1 MQASDSAAGW
11 VERAI
16 PVPHPERPRS
26 GVPIRRFH
34 PDMAPIPILARF
46 ARVAPLLGMIQKADH
61 AQQGR
66 LFKFKVKVKVNIN
79 TNLNAKTNARSNALD
94 LKHRHP
100 FRSWFARVWRTMIW
114 KGAGKR

>member
-1 MQASDSAAGW
+1 
-11 VERAI
+11 
-16 PVPHPERPRS
+16 
-26 GVPIRRFH
+26 
-34 PDMAPIPILARF
+34 MAPIPILARF

-94 LKHRHP
+94 LKHRHL
-100 FRSWFARVWRTMIW
+100 FRSWIACSWRTMIW
-114 KGAGKR
+114 KGAGKRERGRNMNQESFLTPGCGGTKAWG